1 MTRKLDADHVEA
13 IQKLQTEY
21 TESSTQI
28 GRIAIDLH
36 YAETQLESLK
46 QMQANAL
53 QRFETLREQENTLI
67 TQLKERYGEGQID
80 IKSGTFTPAE

>member
-13 IQKLQTEY
+13 IQKLQAEF

-67 TQLKERYGEGQID
+67 AQLKERYGEGQID
-80 IKSGTFTPAE
+80 IKTGTFTPAE

>member
-13 IQKLQTEY
+13 IQKLQAEF

-36 YAETQLESLK
+36 YAETQVASLK
-46 QMQANAL
+46 QMQLNAMD
-53 QRFETLREQENTLI
+53 RFETLREQETALI
-67 TQLKERYGEGQID
+67 AQLKEHYGEGQID
-80 IKSGTFTPAE
+80 VTTGTFTPAE

>member
-1 MTRKLDADHVEA
+1 MTRKLDSDHVEA
-13 IQKLQTEY
+13 IQKLQAEF

-46 QMQANAL
+46 QMQINAL

-67 TQLKERYGEGQID
+67 AQLKERYGEGQID

>member
-13 IQKLQTEY
+13 IQKLQAEF

-46 QMQANAL
+46 QMQINAL

-67 TQLKERYGEGQID
+67 AQLKERYGEGQID

>member
-1 MTRKLDADHVEA
+1 MTRKLDADHVES
-13 IQKLQTEY
+13 IQKLQAEF

-67 TQLKERYGEGQID
+67 AQLKERYGEGQID

>member
-13 IQKLQTEY
+13 IQKLQTEF

-46 QMQANAL
+46 QMQINAL
-53 QRFETLREQENTLI
+53 QRFESLREQENTLI
-67 TQLKERYGEGQID
+67 AQLKERYGEGQID
-80 IKSGTFTPAE
+80 IKTGTFTPAE

>member
-28 GRIAIDLH
+28 GRITIDLH
-36 YAETQLESLK
+36 YAETQVASLK
-46 QMQANAL
+46 QMQLNAMD
-53 QRFETLREQENTLI
+53 RFETLREQETALI
-67 TQLKERYGEGQID
+67 AQLKEHYGEGQID
-80 IKSGTFTPAE
+80 VTTGTFTPAE

>member
-13 IQKLQTEY
+13 IQKLQAEF

-67 TQLKERYGEGQID
+67 AQLKERYGEGQID

>member
-13 IQKLQTEY
+13 IQKLQTEF

-36 YAETQLESLK
+36 YAETQIESLK
-46 QMQANAL
+46 QMQINAM

-67 TQLKERYGEGQID
+67 AQLKERYGEGQID
-80 IKSGTFTPAE
+80 IKTGTFTPAE

>member
-1 MTRKLDADHVEA
+1 MTRKLDADHVDA
-13 IQKLQTEY
+13 IQKLQAEF

-46 QMQANAL
+46 QMQVNAL
-53 QRFETLREQENTLI
+53 QRFESLREQENTLI
-67 TQLKERYGEGQID
+67 AQLKERYGEGQID
-80 IKSGTFTPAE
+80 IKTGTFTPAE